1 MSTRA
6 ARQFAR
12 ALESPTRHGASRHDV
27 STRQMVEL
35 THQLSTMDLGA
46 GPNPEFRDQ
55 LRQRLIAVGTVVN
68 SQQDV
73 PKPRS
78 PLSDRIHATR
88 ERSHRRLAFAAS
100 ALTVL
105 VITGGFAVAESHRAL
120 PGDMLY
126 GLKRTT
132 ENVQVSL
139 ASSDTAA
146 GHEHLTIASTRL
158 KEIRDL
164 IGERGGAL
172 GPIHYTASGGTL
184 SAHEAQLV
192 VATLDDMD
200 EQTRDGSV
208 LLTKT
213 AAKSGHTKPLSDL
226 NHWARSQRNGVR
238 AIHALVGGSAADR
251 ASASVQLL
259 SRVINRVTALL
270 DQPHCSGPIHSD
282 SLGVLPEKA
291 CPMLPQQADTGTQS
305 TTAPTH
311 SAGTGSGTGPGTT
324 NSSENPPSSSTGS
337 GSTAPS
343 GSNSPSPSSSSGLPS
358 GPESSGTPTPSS
370 TPTGLLPT
378 GLLPTDTST
387 SGGLLPSW
395 LVPGLVPSGLIPIN

>member
-1 MSTRA
+1 MTTRA

-12 ALESPTRHGASRHDV
+12 ALESPTRHGASRHDL

-35 THQLSTMDLGA
+35 THRLSTMDLGA
-46 GPNPEFRDQ
+46 GPDPEFRNR
-55 LRQRLIAVGTVVN
+55 LRQRLIAVGTVAN
-68 SQQDV
+68 AQQEV

-78 PLSDRIHATR
+78 PLADRIHAKR

-139 ASSDTAA
+139 AGSDTAA
-146 GHEHLTIASTRL
+146 GHEHLSIASTRL
-158 KEIRDL
+158 KEIRRL
-164 IGERGGAL
+164 IGQPGASL
-172 GPIHYTASGGTL
+172 GPIRYTASGGAL
-184 SAHEAQLV
+184 SAHEARLV
-192 VATLDDMD
+192 ISTLDDMD
-200 EQTRDGSV
+200 DQTRDGSV

-213 AAKSGHTKPLSDL
+213 AVKSGRTKPLTDL
-226 NHWARSQRNGVR
+226 EHWARSQRNGVR
-238 AIHALVGGSAADR
+238 AIHALVSGAAATRAATSAH
-251 ASASVQLL
+251 LL
-259 SRVINRVTALL
+259 SQVINRVTALL
-270 DQPHCSGPIHSD
+270 HQPHCSGPIHTD
-282 SLGVLPEKA
+282 SLGVLPRTA

-305 TTAPTH
+305 TTPPTH
-311 SAGTGSGTGPGTT
+311 SQGTGAGTGPGTT
-324 NSSENPPSSSTGS
+324 NSSTTPPTTSTGSSSKPPSSSN
-337 GSTAPS
+337 APS
-343 GSNSPSPSSSSGLPS
+343 SSTSSGLPNS
-358 GPESSGTPTPSS
+358 PESSGTPSPTP

-387 SGGLLPSW
+387 TGGVLPSW
-395 LVPGLVPSGLIPIN
+395 LIPGLLPSGLIPIN

>member
-35 THQLSTMDLGA
+35 THRLSTMDLGA
-46 GPNPEFRDQ
+46 GPDPEFRDR
-55 LRQRLIAVGTVVN
+55 LRQRLIAVGTVAN
-68 SQQDV
+68 SQQEV

-78 PLSDRIHATR
+78 PLADRIHATR

-139 ASSDTAA
+139 AGSDTAA
-146 GHEHLTIASTRL
+146 GHEHLSIAATRL
-158 KEIRDL
+158 SEIRDL
-164 IGERGGAL
+164 IGQRGGAL
-172 GPIHYTASGGTL
+172 GPIRYTASGGTL
-184 SAHEAQLV
+184 SAHEAKLV
-192 VATLDDMD
+192 MSTLDDMD
-200 EQTRDGSV
+200 QQTRDGSV

-213 AAKSGHTKPLSDL
+213 AAKSGRTKPLTDL
-226 NHWARSQRNGVR
+226 DHWARSQRNGVR
-238 AIHALVGGSAADR
+238 AVHALVDGAAADR

-259 SRVINRVTALL
+259 SKVINRVTALL
-270 DQPHCSGPIHSD
+270 GQPHCSGPIHAD
-282 SLGVLPEKA
+282 SLGVLPRKA
-291 CPMLPQQADTGTQS
+291 CPMLPQQANTGTQS
-305 TTAPTH
+305 TTPPTH
-311 SAGTGSGTGPGTT
+311 SAGSGADTGPGSAKSSTT
-324 NSSENPPSSSTGS
+324 APSSSTGDSSTPPSSST
-337 GSTAPS
+337 
-343 GSNSPSPSSSSGLPS
+343 SPSSSSSSGLPS
-358 GPESSGTPTPSS
+358 SPESSGTPNPSS

-387 SGGLLPSW
+387 SGGVLPSW
-395 LVPGLVPSGLIPIN
+395 LVPGLLPSGLLPIN

>member
-1 MSTRA
+1 MTTRA

-12 ALESPTRHGASRHDV
+12 ALEAPTRHGATRHDV

-35 THQLSTMDLGA
+35 THRLSTMDLGA
-46 GPNPEFRDQ
+46 GPDPEFRDR
-55 LRQRLIAVGTVVN
+55 LRQRLIAVGTVADA
-68 SQQDV
+68 QDSV

-78 PLSDRIHATR
+78 PLSDRLHATR

-146 GHEHLTIASTRL
+146 GHERLSIASTRL
-158 KEIRDL
+158 REIRDL

-172 GPIHYTASGGTL
+172 GPVRYTASAGTL
-184 SAHEAQLV
+184 SAHEARLV
-192 VATLDDMD
+192 IATLDDMD
-200 EQTRDGSV
+200 KQTRDGSV

-226 NHWARSQRNGVR
+226 DRWARSQRNGVR
-238 AIHALVGGSAADR
+238 AVHALVGGAAADR

-259 SRVINRVTALL
+259 SKVINRVTALL
-270 DQPHCSGPIHSD
+270 DQPHCSGPIRTD
-282 SLGVLPEKA
+282 SLGVLPEQA
-291 CPMLPQQADTGTQS
+291 CPMLPQQANTGTQS
-305 TTAPTH
+305 TTPPSH
-311 SAGTGSGTGPGTT
+311 SAGTGAGTGPGTT
-324 NSSENPPSSSTGS
+324 KSSTPPSSSSTGNS
-337 GSTAPS
+337 SSTPNSSSAPS
-343 GSNSPSPSSSSGLPS
+343 SSTSSGLPS
-358 GPESSGTPTPSS
+358 SPQSSGTPSPSS

-387 SGGLLPSW
+387 SGGVLPSW
-395 LVPGLVPSGLIPIN
+395 LIPGLLPSGLLPVG